1 MRFAFSDDQLLL
13 QSTVRDFLKKEC
25 TPEVVRALWATEP
38 SRSEGG
44 QRARGEQ
51 SEPGHDATLWSKL
64 AELGVCGAL
73 VPEAQG
79 GMGLDERD
87 LVLLLEETGRA
98 ALPAPVVATAAVGAP
113 LLRDAG
119 NHPDDGEG
127 QALRALRLRD
137 AWLPRVAAGDAILAV
152 GHPANPFVSDAGVAD
167 LLLLAH
173 GDEVHALERAAATLT
188 RQPAN
193 DPARRLFR
201 VAWTP
206 SAATC
211 IASGDAARRLLDAA
225 LDRGALACAAQALG
239 VAEQLLDLA
248 VAYAKQREQFGRAI
262 GSFQALQ
269 HKLADVK
276 VKLEYARPVVYKAA
290 HSVATQIA
298 TRAVDVS
305 HAKLAATEAASFAA
319 RIALQ
324 VHGAIG
330 YTWEQDLHLWMRRA
344 WSLERDFG
352 DAPFHLDRVS
362 AFVLADGAP
371 IGPGHTFRRLE

>member
-1 MRFAFSDDQLLL
+1 MHFAFSDDALLL
-13 QSTVRDFLKKEC
+13 QSTVRDFLAKEC
-25 TPEVVRALWATEP
+25 TPAVVRALWA
-38 SRSEGG
+38 SE
-44 QRARGEQ
+44 
-51 SEPGHDATLWSKL
+51 SGHDPVLWSKL
-64 AELGVCGAL
+64 ADLGVCGAL
-73 VPEAQG
+73 LPDAHG

-98 ALPAPVVATAAVGAP
+98 ALPAPVITTAAVGAP

-119 NHPDDGEG
+119 NAGL
-127 QALRALRLRD
+127 ASN
-137 AWLPRVAAGDAILAV
+137 WLPRVAAGAAILAV
-152 GHPANPFVSDAGVAD
+152 GHPANPFVADAGVAD

-173 GDEVHALERAAATLT
+173 GDEVHALERSGATLT
-188 RQPAN
+188 HQPAN
-193 DPARRLFR
+193 DPARRLYS

-206 SAATC
+206 SAATR
-211 IASGDAARRLLDAA
+211 IASGEAARRLLDVA
-225 LDRGALACAAQALG
+225 LDRGALATAAQAIG
-239 VAEQLLDLA
+239 VTEQLLEIA
-248 VAYAKQREQFGRAI
+248 VSYAKQREQFGRPI

-290 HSVATQIA
+290 HSVATGIA

-305 HAKLAATEAASFAA
+305 HAKLAATEAAAFAA
-319 RIALQ
+319 RVALQ

-344 WSLERDFG
+344 GSLERDFG
-352 DAPFHLDRVS
+352 DATFHLGRVS

-371 IGPGHTFRRLE
+371 IGPGNTF

>member
-1 MRFAFSDDQLLL
+1 MMGRVGAAP
-13 QSTVRDFLKKEC
+13 R
-25 TPEVVRALWATEP
+25 
-38 SRSEGG
+38 
-44 QRARGEQ
+44 
-51 SEPGHDATLWSKL
+51 L
-64 AELGVCGAL
+64 AERSAS
-73 VPEAQG
+73 
-79 GMGLDERD
+79 
-87 LVLLLEETGRA
+87 
-98 ALPAPVVATAAVGAP
+98 
-113 LLRDAG
+113 
-119 NHPDDGEG
+119 
-127 QALRALRLRD
+127 
-137 AWLPRVAAGDAILAV
+137 VAAGDALRGGIPPTLVTDMAS
-152 GHPANPFVSDAGVAD
+152 PICCRSRTATSA
-167 LLLLAH
+167 
-173 GDEVHALERAAATLT
+173 ALERRRTTNPRDPRAAYI
-188 RQPAN
+188 
-193 DPARRLFR
+193 
-201 VAWTP
+201 AWTP
-206 SAATC
+206 TAATR
-211 IASGDAARRLLDAA
+211 IASGDAARGLLDAA

-290 HSVATQIA
+290 HSIA
-298 TRAVDVS
+298 THGRAREVDVS

-352 DAPFHLDRVS
+352 DAAFHLDRVS

-371 IGPGHTFRRLE
+371 IGPGHSFQRAE

>member
-1 MRFAFSDDQLLL
+1 M
-13 QSTVRDFLKKEC
+13 
-25 TPEVVRALWATEP
+25 WATEID
-38 SRSEGG
+38 R
-44 QRARGEQ
+44 
-51 SEPGHDATLWSKL
+51 DATLWSKL
-64 AELGVCGAL
+64 AELGVCGAF
-73 VPEAQG
+73 VPDAQG

-119 NHPDDGEG
+119 NA
-127 QALRALRLRD
+127 ALAD

-152 GHPANPFVSDAGVAD
+152 GHPADPFVADAGVAD

-188 RQPAN
+188 HQPAN
-193 DPARRLFR
+193 DPARRLYS

-290 HSVATQIA
+290 HSVATHEP
-298 TRAVDVS
+298 RARRRR
-305 HAKLAATEAASFAA
+305 LAREARRDGGGELRRAHRAASARRDRLHLGTGPAPVDAA
-319 RIALQ
+319 RLVARARL
-324 VHGAIG
+324 
-330 YTWEQDLHLWMRRA
+330 RRRGVPSRSRVGLRA
-344 WSLERDFG
+344 RGRRS
-352 DAPFHLDRVS
+352 DRTRPQ
-362 AFVLADGAP
+362 LP
-371 IGPGHTFRRLE
+371 TTE

>member
-1 MRFAFSDDQLLL
+1 MRCAFSDDQLLL

-25 TPEVVRALWATEP
+25 TPEIVRALWA
-38 SRSEGG
+38 SE
-44 QRARGEQ
+44 
-51 SEPGHDATLWSKL
+51 SGHGAVLWSKL
-64 AELGVCGAL
+64 AELGVPGAL
-73 VPEAQG
+73 VPDAHG

-98 ALPAPVVATAAVGAP
+98 ALPAPIVATAAVGAP

-119 NHPDDGEG
+119 SG
-127 QALRALRLRD
+127 ALND

-152 GHPANPFVSDAGVAD
+152 GHPANPFVTDAGVAD

-173 GDEVHALERAAATLT
+173 GGELHALERSAATLT
-188 RQPAN
+188 HQPAN
-193 DPARRLFR
+193 DPARRLYS

-206 SAATC
+206 SAATR
-211 IASGDAARRLLDAA
+211 IASGDVARRLLDAA
-225 LDRGALACAAQALG
+225 LDRGALAIAAQAIG
-239 VAEQLLDLA
+239 VAEQLLEIA
-248 VAYAKQREQFGRAI
+248 VAYAMQREQFGRPI

-290 HSVATQIA
+290 HSVAIGIA
-298 TRAVDVS
+298 TRVVDVS
-305 HAKLAATEAASFAA
+305 HAKLAATEAAGFAA
-319 RIALQ
+319 RVALQ

-344 WSLERDFG
+344 WSLEREFG
-352 DAPFHLDRVS
+352 DATFHLDRVS
-362 AFVLADGAP
+362 AFVLEGGAA
-371 IGPGHTFRRLE
+371 IGPGDTFQAHD

>member
-25 TPEVVRALWATEP
+25 TPEVVRSLWASPT
-38 SRSEGG
+38 
-44 QRARGEQ
+44 
-51 SEPGHDATLWSKL
+51 GHDLALWSKL
-64 AELGVCGAL
+64 AALGVCGAL
-73 VPEAQG
+73 VPESQG

-98 ALPAPVVATAAVGAP
+98 ALPAPIVATAAVGAP

-119 NHPDDGEG
+119 VD
-127 QALRALRLRD
+127 ALSEH
-137 AWLPRVAAGDAILAV
+137 WLPRIAAGDAVVAV
-152 GHPANPFVSDAGVAD
+152 GHPANPFIVDAGLAD

-173 GDEVHALERAAATLT
+173 GDDAVHAVPRADATIVH
-188 RQPAN
+188 QPTN
-193 DPARRLFR
+193 DPGRRLFT

-206 SAATC
+206 TPATR
-211 IASGDAARRLLDAA
+211 IASGAAARALLDAA

-239 VAEQLLDLA
+239 VADQLLELA
-248 VAYAKQREQFGRAI
+248 VAYAGQREQFGRPI

-269 HKLADVK
+269 HRLADVK
-276 VKLEYARPVVYKAA
+276 VKLEYARPVVYTAA
-290 HSVATQIA
+290 HSVAKGVP

-305 HAKLAATEAASFAA
+305 HAKLAATEAAAFAA
-319 RIALQ
+319 RVALQ

-344 WSLERDFG
+344 WSLERGFG
-352 DAPFHLDRVS
+352 DAQFHLDRVA

-371 IGPGHTFRRLE
+371 IGPGRTFRSDA

>member
-1 MRFAFSDDQLLL
+1 VSW
-13 QSTVRDFLKKEC
+13 
-25 TPEVVRALWATEP
+25 TP
-38 SRSEGG
+38 
-44 QRARGEQ
+44 
-51 SEPGHDATLWSKL
+51 
-64 AELGVCGAL
+64 
-73 VPEAQG
+73 
-79 GMGLDERD
+79 
-87 LVLLLEETGRA
+87 
-98 ALPAPVVATAAVGAP
+98 TAA
-113 LLRDAG
+113 
-119 NHPDDGEG
+119 
-127 QALRALRLRD
+127 
-137 AWLPRVAAGDAILAV
+137 
-152 GHPANPFVSDAGVAD
+152 
-167 LLLLAH
+167 
-173 GDEVHALERAAATLT
+173 T
-188 RQPAN
+188 R
-193 DPARRLFR
+193 
-201 VAWTP
+201 
-206 SAATC
+206 
-211 IASGDAARRLLDAA
+211 IASGDAARRLLGAA

-290 HSVATQIA
+290 HSIA
-298 TRAVDVS
+298 THGRARAVDVS

-352 DAPFHLDRVS
+352 DAAFHLDRVS

-371 IGPGHTFRRLE
+371 IGPGHSFQRAE

>member
-25 TPEVVRALWATEP
+25 TPEVVRALWA
-38 SRSEGG
+38 SE
-44 QRARGEQ
+44 
-51 SEPGHDATLWSKL
+51 SGHDAVLWSRL
-64 AELGVCGAL
+64 AELGVPGAL
-73 VPEAQG
+73 VPDAHG

-87 LVLLLEETGRA
+87 LVLLLEEAGRA

-119 NHPDDGEG
+119 RRPDDPEG
-127 QALRALRLRD
+127 QALRALRLAD

-152 GHPANPFVSDAGVAD
+152 GLPANPFVTDAGVAD

-173 GDEVHALERAAATLT
+173 GDEVHAVERSATTLT
-188 RQPAN
+188 HQLAN
-193 DPARRLFR
+193 DPARRLFS

-206 SAATC
+206 SAATR
-211 IASGDAARRLLDAA
+211 IASGDAARSLIDAA
-225 LDRGALACAAQALG
+225 FDRGALACAAQAIG
-239 VAEQLLDLA
+239 VADQLLAIA
-248 VAYAKQREQFGRAI
+248 VGFAGQRQQFGRPI

-269 HKLADVK
+269 HRLADAK

-290 HSVATQIA
+290 HSVATGAAQ
-298 TRAVDVS
+298 RAVDVS
-305 HAKLAATEAASFAA
+305 HAKIAATEAAAFAA
-319 RIALQ
+319 RVALQ

-330 YTWEQDLHLWMRRA
+330 YTWEQDLHIWMRRA
-344 WSLERDFG
+344 WSFEREFG
-352 DAPFHLDRVS
+352 DAAFHLDRVS

-371 IGPGHTFRRLE
+371 IGPGNTFLDFPTGG

>member
-13 QSTVRDFLKKEC
+13 QSTVRDFLNAEC
-25 TPEVVRALWATEP
+25 TPKVVRALWATE
-38 SRSEGG
+38 G
-44 QRARGEQ
+44 
-51 SEPGHDATLWSKL
+51 GHDPVLWSKL
-64 AELGVCGAL
+64 AELGVPGAL
-73 VPEAQG
+73 VPDAQG

-119 NHPDDGEG
+119 NG
-127 QALRALRLRD
+127 ALSD
-137 AWLPRVAAGDAILAV
+137 AWLPRVAAGDAIIAV
-152 GHPANPFVSDAGVAD
+152 GHPANPFVTDAGVAD

-173 GDEVHALERAAATLT
+173 GDEVHALERAAAMLT
-188 RQPAN
+188 QQPAN
-193 DPARRLFR
+193 DPARRLFS

-206 SAATC
+206 SATTC

-248 VAYAKQREQFGRAI
+248 VAYAKEREQFGRPI

-290 HSVATQIA
+290 HSVATKNLA
-298 TRAVDVS
+298 RAVDVS
-305 HAKLAATEAASFAA
+305 HAKLAATEAAGLAA
-319 RIALQ
+319 RTALQ

-352 DAPFHLDRVS
+352 DGPFHLDRVS

-371 IGPGHTFRRLE
+371 IGPGRTFQQPE